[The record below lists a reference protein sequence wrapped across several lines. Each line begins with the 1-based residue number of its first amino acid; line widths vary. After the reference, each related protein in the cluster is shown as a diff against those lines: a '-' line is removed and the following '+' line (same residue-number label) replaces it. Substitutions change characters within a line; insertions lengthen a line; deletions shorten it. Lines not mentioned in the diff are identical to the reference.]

1 MKKLLTLLAIA
12 ILWSMASYAQDSC
25 LVNKIAE
32 LEGQVSGIQQM
43 IFRLQSKVDEV
54 TRQNLALKQALHLQ
68 PTIAEATTEGLNVRL
83 IESSGDS
90 ITGDI
95 TFRFSVTN
103 TTDKDILYPCRGVDI
118 INENGYAL
126 KSDEIKECIIANRP
140 FSQSALYIYPDTP
153 IEMMLTVNMEDK
165 SQYAKIINIGSISS
179 GYNTRFTNI
188 PIKWK

>member
-12 ILWSMASYAQDSC
+12 ILWSMASYAQDTC
-25 LVNKIAE
+25 LVNKVAE

-83 IESSGDS
+83 IEASGDS

-103 TTDKDILYPCRGVDI
+103 TTDKDIFYSGRVFDI
-118 INENGYAL
+118 VNENGYAL
-126 KSDEIKECIIANRP
+126 KESEIKKSIMANQP
-140 FSQSALYIYPDTP
+140 FSEARFIYPDTP
-153 IEMMLTVNMEDK
+153 VEMMFTVNLADK
-165 SQYAKIINIGSISS
+165 SQYAKIINIGSL
-179 GYNTRFTNI
+179 GGHHNTRFTNI

>member
-25 LVNKIAE
+25 LVNKVSE

-83 IESSGDS
+83 IEASGDS

-103 TTDKDILYPCRGVDI
+103 TTDKDILYSGRVFDI
-118 INENGYAL
+118 VNENGYAL
-126 KSDEIKECIIANRP
+126 KDSEIKKSIIANHP
-140 FSQSALYIYPDTP
+140 FSEARFIYPDTP
-153 IEMMLTVNMEDK
+153 VEMMFTVNMADK
-165 SQYAKIINIGSISS
+165 SQYAKIINIGSIA
-179 GYNTRFTNI
+179 GHHNTRFTNI

>member
-25 LVNKIAE
+25 LVNKVAE

-68 PTIAEATTEGLNVRL
+68 PIIAEATTEGLNVRL
-83 IESSGDS
+83 IEASGDS

-103 TTDKDILYPCRGVDI
+103 TTDKDIFYSGRVFDI
-118 INENGYAL
+118 VNENGYAL
-126 KSDEIKECIIANRP
+126 KESEIKKSIMANLP
-140 FSQSALYIYPDTP
+140 FSEARFIYPDTP
-153 IEMMLTVNMEDK
+153 VEMMFTVNLADK
-165 SQYAKIINIGSISS
+165 SQYAKIINIGSL
-179 GYNTRFTNI
+179 GGHHNTRFTNI